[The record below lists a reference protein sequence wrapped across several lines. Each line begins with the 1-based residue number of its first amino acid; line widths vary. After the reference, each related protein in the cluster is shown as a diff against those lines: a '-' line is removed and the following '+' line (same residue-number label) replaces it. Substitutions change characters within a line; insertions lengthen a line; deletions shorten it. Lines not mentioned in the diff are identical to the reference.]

1 MSPSSS
7 PSPTLLGRDR
17 IQAQWSLKGR
27 YYVVTGGT
35 NGIGLA
41 VVKALLA
48 HDASGVLFCSRS
60 YNDKVADLLKEL
72 QESYAS
78 SKDDSG
84 GDVIIRHVACDVSTK
99 EGRTKLVDEAR
110 QVFPEGKVHGLVNNV
125 GTNIRKDMLQQTPE
139 EYETMRNTNQDAPY
153 FLCRGFFPLLS
164 KAAATGDGSSSI
176 SPPTIVNVSSAAGV
190 QSSGTGAAYGLTKAA
205 LNHLTRILACEWAS
219 KKTLAL
225 APATEADVDSATTG
239 TKRDADGNEIASGSD
254 PTAAAAAAAGRT
266 GTSSTSSTS
275 VTIRVNAVTPWMTM
289 TPMLEEAV
297 KSNPSQLSKVYDRTP
312 MHRLA
317 RPEEIAN
324 PVVFLCLPASSYIT
338 GQVVGVDGGLTAQGF
353 DGPCV
358 T

>member
-78 SKDDSG
+78 SNDDSEG
-84 GDVIIRHVACDVSTK
+84 AVIIRHVACDVSTK

-110 QVFPEGKVHGLVNNV
+110 KVFPEGKVHGLVNNV

-139 EYETMRNTNQDAPY
+139 EYETMRSTNQDAPY
-153 FLCRGFFPLLS
+153 FLCRDFFPLLS
-164 KAAATGDGSSSI
+164 KAAAAEASI

-219 KKTLAL
+219 KKTLS
-225 APATEADVDSATTG
+225 PTTEADVDSATTG

-254 PTAAAAAAAGRT
+254 QAAAAAAAGAAPPA
-266 GTSSTSSTS
+266 TSTTP
-275 VTIRVNAVTPWMTM
+275 VTIRVNTVTPWMTM

-297 KSNPSQLSKVYDRTP
+297 KSNPSQLSKVYDWTP